1 MKRSGKIKWGNL
13 SVGLLVTFA
22 MAMLLYSS
30 FRGGGTSMFDAKGEL
45 VIYFK
50 NVNGLVRGAPVWLG
64 GVEVGNVRKLE
75 FVNLDEQRRIEA
87 VITIKR
93 SVWQFI
99 TLDTKVKLG
108 TIGLLG
114 DKYVEIIP
122 GSKALAELKSGTTV
136 PVLDE
141 GGLDGLMQKAP
152 AMTSSVDSLLT
163 NLKNVSKQIAEGKGA
178 AGRIIS
184 DTILSNNLAI
194 TLAQAAKLLTEVQA
208 NQQKIMD
215 RLSTTLENAQRLTA
229 KIDSGQGT
237 LGKLIQ
243 NDTLYNNLSRSTVHL
258 DSLLAKID
266 RGEGSAGALVN
277 DRVLYEQVRDLVTRL
292 NNLVADIEK
301 NPRKYF
307 KFSVF

>member
-30 FRGGGTSMFDAKGEL
+30 FRGGGTSMFDAKGDL
-45 VIYFK
+45 VIYFR
-50 NVNGLVRGAPVWLG
+50 NVNGLMRGAPVWLG

-75 FVNLDEQRRIEA
+75 FVNLDEERRIEA
-87 VITIKR
+87 VISIKR

-122 GSKALAELKSGTTV
+122 GTTGFAELKSGSIV
-136 PVLDE
+136 PVLEE
-141 GGLDGLMQKAP
+141 GGLDALIQKAP
-152 AMTSSVDSLLT
+152 GMASSVDSLLA
-163 NLKNVSKQIAEGKGA
+163 NLKDVSKQVADGKGP

-184 DTILSNNLAI
+184 DTVLANNLAI

-208 NQQKIMD
+208 SQQKIMD
-215 RLSTTLENAQRLTA
+215 RLSATLEHTERLTA
-229 KIDSGQGT
+229 KIDSGQGS
-237 LGKLIQ
+237 LGKLVH
-243 NDTLYNNLSRSTVHL
+243 NDTLYNNLSHSTAHL

-266 RGEGSAGALVN
+266 RGEGSVGALVN
-277 DRVLYEQVRDLVTRL
+277 DRILYEQVRDLVTRL
-292 NNLVADIEK
+292 NSLVTDIEK
-301 NPRKYF
+301 NPHKYF